1 MSNDL
6 LLLALTALSLGF
18 LHTIL
23 GPDHYLPFI
32 MMARAGKW
40 SQCKT
45 ALVTCLSGLGHV
57 LGSVLLGLI
66 GIAAGLTLSRLESI
80 EAWRGDLAAWLLIA
94 FGLVYTIWGWRRAYR
109 QRPHSH
115 WHAHGDGVVHEHQ
128 HAHEQEHLHVH
139 EAAGERLTAWVIFTI
154 FVFGPCEV
162 LIPLLMYP
170 AARHS
175 WGGLLLVTAV
185 FGVTTIATMLAIVL
199 AAKAGFA
206 RLPFG
211 PLERYSHTIAGA
223 TIALCGLAIR
233 FLGL

>member
-1 MSNDL
+1 MSNEL
-6 LLLALTALSLGF
+6 LLLSLTALSLGF
-18 LHTIL
+18 IHTIL

-40 SQCKT
+40 PLRKT
-45 ALVTCLSGLGHV
+45 VLVTCLSGVGHV
-57 LGSVLLGLI
+57 LSSVLLGLI
-66 GIAAGLTLSRLESI
+66 GIAAGLTLSRLEAI
-80 EAWRGDLAAWLLIA
+80 EAWRGDLAAWLLIG
-94 FGLVYTIWGWRRAYR
+94 FGLVYAIWGLRRAYR
-109 QRPHSH
+109 HRPHTH
-115 WHAHGDGVVHEHQ
+115 WHAHGEDVVHLHQ
-128 HAHEQEHLHVH
+128 HAHEKEHLHVH
-139 EAAGERLTAWVIFTI
+139 AAAGEKLTPWVIFTI

-170 AARHS
+170 AAQHS
-175 WGGLLLVTAV
+175 WWGLLLVTAV

-199 AAKAGFA
+199 TAKAGFA